1 MAIDTAQPRYPVRVA
16 AQRSGLTPH
25 VLRAWERRYSVVT
38 PTRSEGGQR
47 LYSDTDVERLR
58 LLRRL
63 TRQGHGIGHL
73 AKLPLDELDRI
84 SRDGEAI
91 PAESRAGDSS
101 GTDQATEFRSAAL
114 RAAQCLAASELQAVL
129 ERAAGSLGVPTF
141 LEQVAAPSIREIGHG
156 WREGSITVGQEH
168 LATAVFRRV
177 LGWIIDTFQVD
188 EPTARLL
195 VATPP
200 HQVHE
205 LGALLAAA
213 AAATEGWD
221 VIYLGADLPVAE
233 ILTAARQVG
242 ATGVALSVV
251 LPTNDPALFDDLT
264 EIREGLDPEVHLF
277 LGGAAVAEQPERFRA
292 VGGRV
297 IESLAE
303 FRSELRRLQE
313 RS

>member
-1 MAIDTAQPRYPVRVA
+1 MTIDPAQPRYPVRVA
-16 AQRSGLTPH
+16 AQRSGVTPH
-25 VLRAWERRYSVVT
+25 VLRAWERRYSAVT
-38 PTRSEGGQR
+38 PVRSQGGQR

-63 TRQGHGIGHL
+63 TRQGHGIGRL
-73 AKLPLDELDRI
+73 AKLPLDELERVA
-84 SRDGEAI
+84 GEGEV
-91 PAESRAGDSS
+91 PTENGGQDSAGK
-101 GTDQATEFRSAAL
+101 DQAIEFRSAAL
-114 RAAQCLAASELQAVL
+114 RAAQCLAANELQGVL

-156 WREGSITVGQEH
+156 WQEGRVTVGQEH

-177 LGWIIDTFQVD
+177 LGWIIDTFKVD
-188 EPTARLL
+188 QPAARLV

-200 HQVHE
+200 RQVHE

-233 ILTAARQVG
+233 ILSAVRQVG
-242 ATGVALSVV
+242 ASGVALSVV
-251 LPTNDPALFDDLT
+251 FPTNDPALFEGVT
-264 EIREGLDPEVHLF
+264 EIRQGLDPEVHLF
-277 LGGAAVAEQPERFRA
+277 LGGAAASEQPERFRA
-292 VGGRV
+292 VGARV
-297 IESLAE
+297 IDSLAE

>member
-1 MAIDTAQPRYPVRVA
+1 
-16 AQRSGLTPH
+16 

-38 PTRSEGGQR
+38 PVRSEGRQR

-73 AKLPLDELDRI
+73 AKLPLDELERI
-84 SRDGEAI
+84 AREGEV
-91 PAESRAGDSS
+91 PNENGRGDSA
-101 GTDQATEFRSAAL
+101 GRDQATEFRSAAL

-168 LATAVFRRV
+168 LATTVFRRV

-188 EPTARLL
+188 EPAARLV

-200 HQVHE
+200 RQVHE

-242 ATGVALSVV
+242 ASGVALSVV
-251 LPTNDPALFDDLT
+251 LPTDDPALLEGLS
-264 EIREGLDPEVHLF
+264 EIRRGLAPEVHLF
-277 LGGAAVAEQPERFRA
+277 LGGAAVSEQPERFRA
-292 VGGRV
+292 VGARV
-297 IESLAE
+297 IDSLAE
-303 FRSELRRLQE
+303 FRSVLRRLQE
-313 RS
+313 QS